1 MHVDITMN
9 NKVYNVDFKVDDD
22 IVIIENLKID
32 GFEPRITDE
41 EREAIINSLQ
51 DIIGTNLLVP

>member
-9 NKVYNVDFKVDDD
+9 NKVYNVDFRVDDD

-32 GFEPRITDE
+32 GFEPRVTDE

>member
-51 DIIGTNLLVP
+51 DIIGTNLLVQ